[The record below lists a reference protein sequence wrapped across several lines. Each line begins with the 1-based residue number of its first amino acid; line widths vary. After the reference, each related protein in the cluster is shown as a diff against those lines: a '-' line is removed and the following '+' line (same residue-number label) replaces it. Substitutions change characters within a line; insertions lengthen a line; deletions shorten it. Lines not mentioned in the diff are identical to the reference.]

1 MKRKAVAPS
10 PPSAA
15 SARPAIAWSDF
26 HLVLA
31 VARHG
36 SVARACGPPGMTH
49 ATPRR
54 KLDAI
59 EGRLGARLFVR
70 SRGGYEL
77 TAAGIEIEQ
86 AASAFEPLALA
97 AQARVRG
104 EDLRPA
110 GHVRVSAAAILI
122 EYLADG
128 VLSQFGAAFPDVR
141 IELAASRDHAS
152 PSRREADVAIRVA
165 DEVPDWLV
173 GRKLGHVQ
181 FRIYGLRQAGARA
194 QQHRIEDLVSRPAW
208 IGFERDARELKFDR
222 WLAATVPDA
231 SVRLRVS
238 NFSAALAMV
247 LAGLGIAL
255 LPAFLEARVPQL
267 RPLSAPSRK
276 LRTPLW
282 LVTPPDLRNTM
293 RIKVLLRAFGP
304 ALANALQAAQDGPA
318 AG

>member
-1 MKRKAVAPS
+1 MKTKKTAPDT
-10 PPSAA
+10 PS
-15 SARPAIAWSDF
+15 RPEIAWSDF

-36 SVARACGPPGMTH
+36 SVARACGPLAMTH
-49 ATPRR
+49 ATLLR

-59 EGRLGARLFVR
+59 EGRLGAKLFER
-70 SRGGYEL
+70 SRSGYAL

-86 AASAFEPLALA
+86 AASAIEPLALA

-104 EDLRPA
+104 EDLKPA

-128 VLSQFGAAFPDVR
+128 VLAQFGAAFPDVR

-152 PSRREADVAIRVA
+152 LSRREADVAIRVA
-165 DEVPDWLV
+165 DEVPGWLV

-194 QQHRIEDLVSRPAW
+194 QRQRVEDLVARRDW

-222 WLAATVPDA
+222 WLADTVPE
-231 SVRLRVS
+231 SNVGLRVN
-238 NFSAALAMV
+238 NFSVALAMV
-247 LAGLGIAL
+247 RAGLGIAL
-255 LPAFLEARVPQL
+255 LPAFLEARVPEL
-267 RPLSAPSRK
+267 RPLSATIRE
-276 LRTPLW
+276 LRTPIW
-282 LVTPPDLRNTM
+282 LVTHPDLRNTM
-293 RIKVLLRAFGP
+293 RIKVLMRAFGP
-304 ALANALQAAQDGPA
+304 ALANALQAAQALASDG
-318 AG
+318 